1 MNMLQSF
8 ADMLTHGVKKYKRF
22 TLTKAHIIAMSISWV
37 IVLSFFA
44 IVYGIF
50 GACVSCRER
59 AALKGFSEV
68 IRLYDQ
74 AKHNPDQATNWNS
87 IAKMFED
94 QYQENKNA
102 YIAPYFL
109 LFKADALI
117 QAGDT
122 QNACVVMEQTTKE
135 AQSQPLLPLI
145 ALKQYLL
152 ELDSLD
158 QERQEQA
165 IEKMR
170 ELGADI
176 SNIYADAALYHLG
189 RYFLVK
195 NRIDDA
201 RATLIDLFD
210 RYESDQVSPS
220 PWVSKAYL
228 LLQQID

>member
-8 ADMLTHGVKKYKRF
+8 ADMLTHSVEKYKRF
-22 TLTKAHIIAMSISWV
+22 TLTKAHILTMSV
-37 IVLSFFA
+37 FLGVALFFA
-44 IVYGIF
+44 MVYGIF
-50 GACVSCRER
+50 GACISCRER

-68 IRLYDQ
+68 IGLYDQ
-74 AKHNPDQATNWNS
+74 AKHNPEKETNWS
-87 IAKMFED
+87 GIAKMFED
-94 QYQENKNA
+94 QYQTNKNA

-109 LFKADALI
+109 LFQADSLLR
-117 QAGDT
+117 AGDFDR
-122 QNACVVMEQTTKE
+122 ACVIMKEATQE
-135 AQSQPLLPLI
+135 AQSQPLSSLI

-158 QERQEQA
+158 QEKQEQA

-170 ELGADI
+170 VLGADI

-189 RYFLVK
+189 RYFLIK

-220 PWVSKAYL
+220 PWVSKAYV